1 VRRCSA
7 RGVWAQTSDFPASW
21 ARSWRQFCLPYANV
35 SMARRRELRKR
46 ARGRWAVARGH
57 AVGDWAS
64 TRWRGALVGCARLPA
79 AWAVSGAGER
89 ARCWAVQARAAR
101 WAGCKGSW
109 ARNDLPLFFF
119 LFLLLIFFSFYLDS
133 NSSMTHKLNKYT
145 PSKFIN
151 QNMCPSMSCNIQ
163 ESSITLFY

>member
-119 LFLLLIFFSFYLDS
+119 LLGQCPCVATGTYKLVRNHLRRFCQNIFTQTV
-133 NSSMTHKLNKYT
+133 N
-145 PSKFIN
+145 
-151 QNMCPSMSCNIQ
+151 
-163 ESSITLFY
+163 